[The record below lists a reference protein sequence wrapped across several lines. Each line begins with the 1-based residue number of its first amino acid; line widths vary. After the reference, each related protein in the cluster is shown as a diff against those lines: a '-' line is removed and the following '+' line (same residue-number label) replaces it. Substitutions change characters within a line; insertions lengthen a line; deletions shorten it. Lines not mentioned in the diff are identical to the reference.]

1 MKNTDTRSRLVNA
14 MQRTLQRNGLH
25 GTGLTE
31 LLAQAKAPKGS
42 LYHHFPGGKEELAL
56 AAIEQTAEQL
66 VRFFTRLFAEHDDP
80 LEAIAHW
87 IESALRRIEA
97 SEFRLGCPM
106 AAAALDSN
114 AEDIDLRLAINHSF
128 NRVQQQLASH
138 LNTAG
143 YPAEH
148 SADLAALI
156 FSSYEGGLIMARVAG
171 DTLPLERAFRALLGH
186 VRLQQKASPN
196 EH

>member
-14 MQRTLQRNGLH
+14 MQITLQRNGLH

-106 AAAALDSN
+106 
-114 AEDIDLRLAINHSF
+114 DLRLAINHSF

>member
-66 VRFFTRLFAEHDDP
+66 VRFFTR
-80 LEAIAHW
+80 
-87 IESALRRIEA
+87 
-97 SEFRLGCPM
+97 
-106 AAAALDSN
+106 
-114 AEDIDLRLAINHSF
+114 
-128 NRVQQQLASH
+128 
-138 LNTAG
+138 
-143 YPAEH
+143 
-148 SADLAALI
+148 
-156 FSSYEGGLIMARVAG
+156 
-171 DTLPLERAFRALLGH
+171 
-186 VRLQQKASPN
+186 
-196 EH
+196 